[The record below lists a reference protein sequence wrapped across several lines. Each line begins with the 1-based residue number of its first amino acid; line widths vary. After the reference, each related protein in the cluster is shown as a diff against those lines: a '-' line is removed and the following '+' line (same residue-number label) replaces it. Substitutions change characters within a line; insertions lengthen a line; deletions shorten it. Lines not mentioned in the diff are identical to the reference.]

1 MNRRGFF
8 ATLLA
13 PALAKILP
21 KPRPKQ
27 TYTTPWIGMDLA
39 ATESKTIIEIWY
51 RDPKTGEMVH
61 WPQQPSPYWHGREP
75 FIMVD
80 LSDQQI
86 AKWKQTT

>member
-21 KPRPKQ
+21 KPKQ